1 MLVPSTGA
9 MARSGLQGMSRLVY
23 RLDGQV
29 KRKAVSMS
37 GRRSKTRQK
46 ILEAAAEI
54 SRESGPG
61 NLSLEAVAARAGVSK
76 GGLLYHFP
84 SKTALLKAVVE
95 SFVISFDEE
104 LARRKEAK
112 AGGADAMLAAYLELF
127 VEDHDCR
134 RPPPS
139 GLLAA
144 LSQDPDFLAP
154 VRKHNRALLD
164 RMRQTASDPAM
175 VLVVYLA
182 IQGMRGMNLLGL
194 DVMSDEEFAEAVDKL
209 KAIVGVA

>member
-1 MLVPSTGA
+1 MPA
-9 MARSGLQGMSRLVY
+9 
-23 RLDGQV
+23 
-29 KRKAVSMS
+29 
-37 GRRSKTRQK
+37 RRSKTRQR

-61 NLSLEAVAARAGVSK
+61 NLSLDAVAAKAGVSK

-95 SFVISFDEE
+95 SFVLSFDEE
-104 LARRKEAK
+104 LARRKETK
-112 AGGADAMLAAYLELF
+112 AGSPDAMLAAYLELF

-175 VLVVYLA
+175 ALVVYLA

-194 DVMSDEEFAEAVDKL
+194 DVMSDEEFTEAVDKL
-209 KAIVGVA
+209 KTIVGGV